1 MKLTCLSKGCG
12 YHFPPCYIIDI
23 GGFRILLDCPLD
35 LSALAIFSPVPAYS
49 VRKVEEFFDCSCHV
63 SKDTDCGAP
72 KRQKVERPLD
82 ASSLIFA
89 VPWYKTVSNL
99 HLWDVSFIDVVLVS
113 SAMGMLGLPFLTRSN
128 GFSAKIYATEATRR
142 MGQLMM
148 EDLLFMHREFKQ
160 FYGPAEPGFP
170 QWMKWEELDKL
181 PSSLQEI
188 ISGNNGTELSG
199 WLSLYSADDVKG
211 CIQKVEPLKYAEET
225 CYGGSLIIKAFSS
238 GLDIGTANWVIRS
251 TKREVTFLSSSVLTS
266 SQAMSFDYHALEG
279 YGTLLYSDFSALNAA
294 EVAEEEINHSAING
308 NATGSA
314 DESLLNPNEN
324 AEEEEKLAF
333 ISSHAIESLKAGGSV
348 LIPIGRIGVIF
359 QLLEQIS
366 FSEEFSTLKKNFYC
380 SPT

>member
-1 MKLTCLSKGCG
+1 M
-12 YHFPPCYIIDI
+12 
-23 GGFRILLDCPLD
+23 D

-128 GFSAKIYATEATRR
+128 GFSAKIYATEATRK

-148 EDLLFMHREFKQ
+148 EDLLFMHREFKL

-170 QWMKWEELDKL
+170 QWMQWEELDKL

-199 WLSLYSADDVKG
+199 WLSLY
-211 CIQKVEPLKYAEET
+211 
-225 CYGGSLIIKAFSS
+225 
-238 GLDIGTANWVIRS
+238 R
-251 TKREVTFLSSSVLTS
+251 
-266 SQAMSFDYHALEG
+266 
-279 YGTLLYSDFSALNAA
+279 
-294 EVAEEEINHSAING
+294 
-308 NATGSA
+308 
-314 DESLLNPNEN
+314 
-324 AEEEEKLAF
+324 
-333 ISSHAIESLKAGGSV
+333 
-348 LIPIGRIGVIF
+348 
-359 QLLEQIS
+359 
-366 FSEEFSTLKKNFYC
+366 
-380 SPT
+380 